1 LHLQL
6 GKVARA
12 ISCDTSSSYE
22 ECEKKLINKNIPSV
36 DVLVNCAGISIAGT
50 FDELPVEEFQKMLNT
65 NVRLTLN
72 VNVSSLSIPSLVTYE
87 VK

>member
-1 LHLQL
+1 MHLQL

-50 FDELPVEEFQKMLNT
+50 FDELPVEEFQKMFSELGRIMNMESMT
-65 NVRLTLN
+65 REFFEIL
-72 VNVSSLSIPSLVTYE
+72 
-87 VK
+87 